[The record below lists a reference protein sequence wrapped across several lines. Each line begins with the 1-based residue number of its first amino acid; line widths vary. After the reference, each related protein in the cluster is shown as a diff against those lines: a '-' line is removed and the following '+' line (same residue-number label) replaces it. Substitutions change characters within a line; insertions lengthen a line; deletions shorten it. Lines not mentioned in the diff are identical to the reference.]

1 MTNERNQGIPGHAG
15 RHAGAPAQGNNPR
28 ARAAAPQPGH
38 AQKASMTSQLSQAL
52 PMLEVDEMAA
62 PMGAPVITFDH
73 VTKTYP
79 AQPKKPALSDVTLQI
94 FAGEFIFLVGHSGSG
109 KSTFIRLL
117 TREIK
122 PTSGKIYVADKDLT
136 TMRNWRVP
144 YLRRN
149 IGCVFQDFKLL
160 PNKTVFENVAFA
172 LEVIGKSR
180 HVIKTQVP
188 EVLRL
193 VGLSDK
199 LNSYPDQLSGG
210 QQQRVS
216 IARAIVNRP
225 PLLICDEPT
234 GNLDPQTSRG
244 IMDLLKR
251 INRTG
256 TTVLVATHDRE
267 MVDNMRR
274 RVIALDRGISP
285 ATRTGG
291 CTASMSSLFYFFK
304 ESLQGFARNLSTT
317 LGSIITIFLSLLII
331 GVFLVGGTIVER
343 LVSSIEDEVSITA
356 YVADDAPQE
365 SIDAVTA
372 MIQGMDGVESVG
384 FTTKEQAL
392 ENFSNSMTTNPE
404 IIEQLDGTNPLP
416 ASIDVSL
423 ADPQKVDEIAAAIE
437 ADETFRSICD
447 EPDNPADS
455 LKYGQKTVDRL
466 FSVTKYVRYLGVALV
481 LLLVFIALVFINNTI
496 RLAIMARRKEIAIMR
511 LVGASNGFI
520 RGPFLME
527 GALHALI
534 GSLLAVGV
542 LQVLRMYGI
551 PKLQSALSFLSL
563 DVSGNTY
570 IMIYIVLVVAGLVIG
585 LLGSAFAMRR
595 YLKV

>member
-122 PTSGKIYVADKDLT
+122 PTSGKIYVADEDLT

-216 IARAIVNRP
+216 IARAIVNRR
-225 PLLICDEPT
+225 LCSSAHEPT
-234 GNLDPQTSRG
+234 G
-244 IMDLLKR
+244 IW
-251 INRTG
+251 I
-256 TTVLVATHDRE
+256 
-267 MVDNMRR
+267 RR
-274 RVIALDRGISP
+274 PPAAL
-285 ATRTGG
+285 
-291 CTASMSSLFYFFK
+291 
-304 ESLQGFARNLSTT
+304 
-317 LGSIITIFLSLLII
+317 
-331 GVFLVGGTIVER
+331 
-343 LVSSIEDEVSITA
+343 
-356 YVADDAPQE
+356 
-365 SIDAVTA
+365 
-372 MIQGMDGVESVG
+372 
-384 FTTKEQAL
+384 
-392 ENFSNSMTTNPE
+392 
-404 IIEQLDGTNPLP
+404 
-416 ASIDVSL
+416 
-423 ADPQKVDEIAAAIE
+423 
-437 ADETFRSICD
+437 
-447 EPDNPADS
+447 
-455 LKYGQKTVDRL
+455 
-466 FSVTKYVRYLGVALV
+466 
-481 LLLVFIALVFINNTI
+481 
-496 RLAIMARRKEIAIMR
+496 
-511 LVGASNGFI
+511 
-520 RGPFLME
+520 
-527 GALHALI
+527 
-534 GSLLAVGV
+534 
-542 LQVLRMYGI
+542 
-551 PKLQSALSFLSL
+551 
-563 DVSGNTY
+563 
-570 IMIYIVLVVAGLVIG
+570 
-585 LLGSAFAMRR
+585 
-595 YLKV
+595 